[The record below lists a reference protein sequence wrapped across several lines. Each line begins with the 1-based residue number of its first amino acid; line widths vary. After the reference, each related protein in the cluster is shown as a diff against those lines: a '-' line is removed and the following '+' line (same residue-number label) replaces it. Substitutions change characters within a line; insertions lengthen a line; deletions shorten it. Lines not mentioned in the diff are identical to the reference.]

1 MGALALVLGVAAGVL
16 LIDQLAKA
24 WVVAN
29 LPHGE
34 AVDVLGEVLQF
45 VFVRNP
51 GAAFS
56 MGGGVTWIFAILA
69 ATVAV
74 VIVVF
79 ARRIRS
85 LAWATVF
92 GMLLGGTLGNLTDRL
107 LREPGFGTG
116 HVVDFIK
123 LWGFPAIFNIAD
135 IAITASMVLLVLL
148 TLLGIGLDGT
158 RQRKAVTSGEPPA
171 VSRDEPPAVSR
182 DEP

>member
-1 MGALALVLGVAAGVL
+1 MRAGVLALVLGVAAGVL
-16 LIDQLAKA
+16 ALDQLAKA
-24 WVVAN
+24 WVVSA
-29 LPHGE
+29 LPLGKP
-34 AVDVLGEVLQF
+34 VDVLGELVQF

-69 ATVAV
+69 AAVAV

-92 GMLLGGTLGNLTDRL
+92 GMLLGGTLGNLADRL
-107 LREPGFGTG
+107 FREPGFGTG

-123 LWGFPAIFNIAD
+123 LWGFPAVFNVAD
-135 IAITASMVLLVLL
+135 IAITGSMVVLVLL
-148 TLLGIGLDGT
+148 TLIGIGLDGS
-158 RQRKAVTSGEPPA
+158 RQRRSSPA
-171 VSRDEPPAVSR
+171 PEVEDGDA
-182 DEP
+182 